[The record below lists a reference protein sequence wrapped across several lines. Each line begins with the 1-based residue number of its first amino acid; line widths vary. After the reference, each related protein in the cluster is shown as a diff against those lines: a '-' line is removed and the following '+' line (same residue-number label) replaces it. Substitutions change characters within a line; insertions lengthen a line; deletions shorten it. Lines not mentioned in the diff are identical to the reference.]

1 TMKLKNRGSNDAV
14 NRRISLLVLN
24 HDTQAAIEKEN
35 SESDAAQVTDPAQII
50 PDITAPT
57 GPAASTAPAGSTAKP
72 AAPTNVVTP
81 APADKPAASA
91 VTPDQP
97 SQPR

>member
-1 TMKLKNRGSNDAV
+1 MKLKNRGSNDAV

-35 SESDAAQVTDPAQII
+35 SESDAAQITDPAQII

-57 GPAASTAPAGSTAKP
+57 GPAASAAPASSTATP
-72 AAPTNVVTP
+72 ASPASAVAP
-81 APADKPAASA
+81 APAAQPAAGA